1 MNGVYKCTS
10 VGPMFLIV
18 CNMTAWLNKD
28 LNNNPNIFM
37 GILQGKTNEI
47 CLCDEGK

>member
-1 MNGVYKCTS
+1 
-10 VGPMFLIV
+10 
-18 CNMTAWLNKD
+18 
-28 LNNNPNIFM
+28 M